1 MDFKP
6 IVMATY
12 IFIYVSG
19 GDEAT
24 GASYTANA
32 WHHVVGTY
40 DGTNKKLYM
49 NGSLIDTVSESGA
62 IDNDDV
68 SLTIGAREDGMDWY
82 FNGNIDD
89 AKIYSR
95 ALTQAE
101 VTRNYNAGKR
111 SHR

>member
-1 MDFKP
+1 
-6 IVMATY
+6 
-12 IFIYVSG
+12 
-19 GDEAT
+19 
-24 GASYTANA
+24 
-32 WHHVVGTY
+32 
-40 DGTNKKLYM
+40 M